1 MLLSGFAYKYK
12 CGGCS
17 STYYDNAKCYFIVQ
31 IAEHLEISHLTG
43 KKVKIDN
50 TNPGI
55 HLILQLRSML
65 HSKVSILIRKR
76 NGFKLEIMQNRLIT
90 HDNPALKEKD
100 SWLPLGLFWCN
111 ISGYHMIYCHI
122 IWCPSVRLW
131 VYNCRLFSFQYFV
144 TNFSIWSKAG
154 CISI

>member
-55 HLILQLRSML
+55 HFILQLRSML

-90 HDNPALKEKD
+90 HDNPALKEED
-100 SWLPLGLFWCN
+100 S
-111 ISGYHMIYCHI
+111 
-122 IWCPSVRLW
+122 
-131 VYNCRLFSFQYFV
+131 
-144 TNFSIWSKAG
+144 
-154 CISI
+154 

>member
-55 HLILQLRSML
+55 HFILQLRSML

-90 HDNPALKEKD
+90 HDNPALKEED

-144 TNFSIWSKAG
+144 MNFSIWSKAE